1 MKTGKGCALLELWH
15 SGIDNAVEAEVAPQ
29 SPRDS
34 GWAFEYIVGAVPRV
48 LVLFWQ
54 YSHVLWYIEQRYQV
68 CLWLCQTL
76 LFLKWRYQLRINK
89 NQGIT

>member
-15 SGIDNAVEAEVAPQ
+15 SGIDNTVEAEVAPQ

-48 LVLFWQ
+48 LVF
-54 YSHVLWYIEQRYQV
+54 
-68 CLWLCQTL
+68 
-76 LFLKWRYQLRINK
+76 FLAIFSCIMVYRTKVPSVFMAVPDTALSEVEISAK
-89 NQGIT
+89 N